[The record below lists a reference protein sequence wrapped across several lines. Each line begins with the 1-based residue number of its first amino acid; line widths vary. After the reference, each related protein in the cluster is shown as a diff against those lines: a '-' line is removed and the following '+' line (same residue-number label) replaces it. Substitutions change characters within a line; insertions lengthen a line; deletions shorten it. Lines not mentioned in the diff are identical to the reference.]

1 MMRYFLLL
9 PLALA
14 ACGEPA
20 PDNRVRAPVPKNET
34 ATADTGTL
42 YRCDDGSTVRVRFDR
57 TSGGAEVTIGDAA
70 PVTLPE
76 RYDSQGLVYTDDR
89 NEVRMAGADVTVGPR
104 GGPLRTCRVG
114 GAN

>member
-1 MMRYFLLL
+1 MRIFLLL

-20 PDNRVRAPVPKNET
+20 PDNRGRGAAPKNET
-34 ATADTGTL
+34 VTADAGSV
-42 YRCDDGSTVRVRFDR
+42 YRCDDGTSVRVRFDR

-70 PVTLPE
+70 PVMLPE
-76 RYDSQGLVYTDDR
+76 RYDSGGLVYTDETT
-89 NEVRMAGADVTVGPR
+89 EVRMAGADVTVGPR